1 MPIPSSLQSAF
12 MGLVLAWFAFSSL
25 GQAEDWPQWLGANRD
40 AEWREGGIIARFS
53 KEAPKL
59 RWESKLGAGYS
70 GPAVAQGWVFVMDRL
85 AVEVD
90 PDKARLLHG
99 DPPPGNINFVRKLQP
114 GRERLVCLN
123 EADGELLWAHEWDC
137 PYTTV
142 AAYAIGP
149 RATPTVDGARVYALG
164 SEGNLFCLNSKT
176 GVVHWSCDFKKNY
189 GLEIPEWGTAAHPL
203 VHGERLICIVGGGHL
218 RCV

>member
-1 MPIPSSLQSAF
+1 

-149 RATPTVDGARVYALG
+149 RATPTVDGDRVYARG
-164 SEGNLFCLNSKT
+164 SEG
-176 GVVHWSCDFKKNY
+176 
-189 GLEIPEWGTAAHPL
+189 
-203 VHGERLICIVGGGHL
+203 
-218 RCV
+218 